1 MTEKPTDLRPRVAF
15 AVAMGQV
22 VDGVLRGS
30 LSFEA
35 AAARLRAGATWCEGQ
50 AKGEEQAPPEDSAKL
65 GPTMDE
71 VRAVF
76 DFWRTATKRPR
87 AELPQSRVRIIRSA
101 LKVFSA
107 AQLNHITLWAT
118 RDDHYSGGN
127 DRGKRYDVPETMFR
141 SVARIE
147 DLLERSGWKGSCVE
161 PADVSS
167 AEAQAAIDREARL
180 DDLKRRAREA
190 LEDDRIEDHNRLQEE
205 IRATQH

>member
-1 MTEKPTDLRPRVAF
+1 MTEEKDLRPRVAF
-15 AVAMGQV
+15 ALAMGEV

-35 AAARLRAGATWCEGQ
+35 AAARLRAGATWCDGQ
-50 AKGEEQAPPEDSAKL
+50 AKGEAVAPPEDSAKL
-65 GPTMDE
+65 GPTMEE

-76 DFWRTATKRPR
+76 DFWRTATKRPH
-87 AELPQSRVRIIRSA
+87 AELPASRVRIIRAA

-107 AQLNHITLWAT
+107 AQLNHVTLWAT
-118 RDDHYSGGN
+118 RDDHYSGAN

-147 DLLERSGWKGSCVE
+147 DLLERSQWKPGACVE

-167 AEAQAAIDREARL
+167 AEAQAAIEREARL
-180 DDLKRRAREA
+180 DDLKRRAKEA
-190 LEDDRIEDHNRLQEE
+190 FEDDRIEEGNRLQEE

>member
-1 MTEKPTDLRPRVAF
+1 MADEKKDLRPRVAF
-15 AVAMGQV
+15 ALAMGEV

-35 AAARLRAGATWCEGQ
+35 AAGRLRAGAQWCEGQ
-50 AKGEEQAPPEDSAKL
+50 AKGEAATPPEDSAKL

-87 AELPQSRVRIIRSA
+87 AELPQSRVRIIRAA
-101 LKVFSA
+101 LKTFSA

-118 RDDHYSGGN
+118 RDDHYSGAN
-127 DRGKRYDVPETMFR
+127 DRGKRYDTPETMFR

-147 DLLERSGWKGSCVE
+147 DLLERSGWNGACVD

-167 AEAQAAIDREARL
+167 VEAQAAIEREARL
-180 DDLKRRAREA
+180 EDLKRRAREA
-190 LEDDRIEDHNRLQEE
+190 LEDDRIEEHNRLQEE
-205 IRATQH
+205 IRATTH